1 MGAATGMLMVFVGC
15 CTNVVFLEFLVK
27 ESPSSVNLITF
38 MQFLALA
45 VVGFVTAADF
55 GRKKPVIP
63 ITYYAKMVLM
73 YFFVQVINNYALNFN
88 ISMPLHMIFRSGSLV
103 ANLVLG
109 IIILKKSYPL
119 SKFIAVGMMSVG
131 ICLATIASASQ
142 VHKPAKVSTTE
153 SAGTVSEY
161 FRWCVGVGM
170 LCFALFMSARMGIFQ
185 EQTYKIYGKHP
196 DEALFYNHALPLVG
210 FLFLAPDIWHHAKF
224 YSNAAPLDITF
235 IPPSLGITK
244 MWAFLVGNVI
254 TQYICIRGVFILT
267 TECAS
272 LTVTMVVTLRK
283 FISLLFSIFYFSN
296 PFTVN
301 HWIATVF
308 VFSGSLIFAEMH
320 TQLYKKLVGSDKD
333 KKRE

>member
-1 MGAATGMLMVFVGC
+1 MTMVFAGC

-45 VVGFVTAADF
+45 VVGFVTTADF

-63 ITYYAKMVLM
+63 LSYYAKMVLM

-103 ANLVLG
+103 ANLILG
-109 IIILKKSYPL
+109 IFILKKSYPL
-119 SKFIAVGMMSVG
+119 SKFVAVGMMTVG

-142 VHKPAKVSTTE
+142 VHKPSKVSGKQE
-153 SAGTVSEY
+153 EVADSVSEY
-161 FRWCVGVGM
+161 VRWCVGVAM

-185 EQTYKIYGKHP
+185 EQTYKVYGKHP

-210 FLFLAPDIWHHAKF
+210 FVFLASDIWNHAKL
-224 YSNAAPLDITF
+224 YSSGAPLNLPLVPT
-235 IPPSLGITK
+235 SLGITK
-244 MWAFLVGNVI
+244 MWVFLVGNVI

-283 FISLLFSIFYFSN
+283 FISLLFSIFYFRN
-296 PFTVN
+296 PFTTN

-308 VFSGSLIFAEMH
+308 VFAGSLIFAEMH
-320 TQLYKKLVGSDKD
+320 TQFYNKFFGKDEKD